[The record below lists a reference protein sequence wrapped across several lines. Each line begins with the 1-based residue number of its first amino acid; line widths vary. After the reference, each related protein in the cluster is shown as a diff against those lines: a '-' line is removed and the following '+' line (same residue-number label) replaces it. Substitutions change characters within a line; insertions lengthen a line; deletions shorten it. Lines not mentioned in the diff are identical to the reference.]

1 MAGAID
7 KKIVEVKKELDD
19 SPATHLSA
27 RNGILNSVAL
37 IREFSESRLNAL
49 CEKFTAST
57 YTLYLQLEDQGA
69 GNNILLEDG
78 NELLMEAT
86 ILDAS
91 YSLHQVCE
99 NLAEQRLVCW
109 GARDIRTTFR
119 KFDLPSYETVKWCFR
134 S

>member
-57 YTLYLQLEDQGA
+57 YTLYLQLE
-69 GNNILLEDG
+69 
-78 NELLMEAT
+78 
-86 ILDAS
+86 
-91 YSLHQVCE
+91 
-99 NLAEQRLVCW
+99 R
-109 GARDIRTTFR
+109 
-119 KFDLPSYETVKWCFR
+119 
-134 S
+134 